1 MRNFLSFL
9 NIDFLAGKDSSKN
22 WKMLLFISLLLMTSI
37 YSSHSADQKIF
48 LITKLNKEVNTLN
61 SISVST
67 KVDLMNVKMESKIT
81 SKLKDNGFKNSE
93 NPPIKIIITDLTIKS
108 ALRNKLSIEKS
119 VLDRPTA

>member
-9 NIDFLAGKDSSKN
+9 NIDFLAGKDSFKN

-48 LITKLNKEVNTLN
+48 FITELNKEVNSLN

-67 KVDLMNVKMESKIT
+67 KVDLMNVKIESKVI
-81 SKLKDNGFKNSE
+81 SKLKDNGFKNSD
-93 NPPIKIIITDLTIKS
+93 NPPTKIIIID
-108 ALRNKLSIEKS
+108 
-119 VLDRPTA
+119 

>member
-9 NIDFLAGKDSSKN
+9 NIDYLAGKDSFKN

-48 LITKLNKEVNTLN
+48 FITELNKEVNSLN

-67 KVDLMNVKMESKIT
+67 KVDLMNVKIESKVI
-81 SKLKDNGFKNSE
+81 SKLKDNGFKNSD
-93 NPPIKIIITDLTIKS
+93 NPPTKIIIID
-108 ALRNKLSIEKS
+108 
-119 VLDRPTA
+119 

>member
-9 NIDFLAGKDSSKN
+9 NIDFLAGKDSFKN

-48 LITKLNKEVNTLN
+48 FITELNKEVNSLN

-67 KVDLMNVKMESKIT
+67 KVDLMNVKMESNVKL
-81 SKLKDNGFKNSE
+81 KLKDNGFKNSD
-93 NPPIKIIITDLTIKS
+93 NPPTKIIITD
-108 ALRNKLSIEKS
+108 
-119 VLDRPTA
+119 

>member
-9 NIDFLAGKDSSKN
+9 NIDFLAGKDSFKN

-61 SISVST
+61 SISVTT
-67 KVDLMNVKMESKIT
+67 KVDLMNVKMESNVT
-81 SKLKDNGFKNSE
+81 LKLKDNGFKNSD
-93 NPPIKIIITDLTIKS
+93 NPPTKIIITD
-108 ALRNKLSIEKS
+108 
-119 VLDRPTA
+119 

>member
-9 NIDFLAGKDSSKN
+9 NIDFLAGKDSFKN

-48 LITKLNKEVNTLN
+48 FITELNKEVNSLN

-67 KVDLMNVKMESKIT
+67 KVDLMNVKMESNVT
-81 SKLKDNGFKNSE
+81 LKLKDNGFINSD
-93 NPPIKIIITDLTIKS
+93 NPPTKIIITD
-108 ALRNKLSIEKS
+108 
-119 VLDRPTA
+119 